1 MGISIAETR
10 LNVRLLRISHLAEA
24 GLPVIEYVDAH
35 GASCNPDVSAR
46 LMDSNPA
53 LTLDAAAPGGTTS
66 TATHCPYCALQCGM
80 NVVHN
85 AAGWSIESRDFPT
98 NRGGLCRKGWTAATL
113 IDSPDR
119 LLTPLL
125 RDHKDAP
132 LRPATWDEALDRIAV
147 GVRAIQNEAGPDAV
161 AVFGGGGL
169 TNEKAYALGKF
180 ARVALGTANIDY
192 NGRFCM
198 ASSAAAGL
206 RAFGLDRGMPFPLA
220 DIAGADCVLLT
231 GGNPA
236 ETMPPIMQW
245 FDEARARGA
254 ELIVADPRRTATAR
268 AATLHLPLTPGTDA
282 ALANGLLHVAIARRL
297 IDPDYIEARTTGW
310 DRVRRTVASYWPDRV
325 ERITGVP
332 ARDVERAAVLLGEA
346 AQALILSGRGT
357 EQQSHGVDNGLAFI
371 NLALALGLPGRPGS
385 GWGCMTGQGNGQ
397 GGREHGQKADQLP
410 GYRLLANPVHRAE
423 VASVWG
429 VTPESLPQP
438 GLSACDMLALTGGPG
453 AKVRGL
459 VVFACNLLLSAPDA
473 AALQGRLASMDLLVV
488 ADPFLSET
496 AALADVVLP
505 VAQWAEEDGT
515 MTNLEGRV
523 LLRRKAKAP
532 PPGVWTD
539 LQVIAALAKRLGAGA
554 HFSPDA
560 ATTGGEFRRATSGGP
575 ADYLGATWDRIQTEA
590 GLFWPCPD
598 MAHPGTPRLFNERFA
613 HADGL
618 ARFHPIE
625 YRGSA
630 EQPCAEFPLILT
642 TGRVMGQYQTGT
654 QTRRVPELAAAE
666 PGAFAEMHPDTA
678 RQHDI
683 KPGDA
688 VRLTTRRGTA
698 RMAARLTRDIRRDTV
713 FVPFHWGGEGSA
725 NQLTIAALDPVSR
738 IPEFKACA
746 VRLDRAAP
754 LPGDQS

>member
-1 MGISIAETR
+1 M
-10 LNVRLLRISHLAEA
+10 N
-24 GLPVIEYVDAH
+24 
-35 GASCNPDVSAR
+35 DVSYDADAPAD
-46 LMDSNPA
+46 LVDSN
-53 LTLDAAAPGGTTS
+53 AAITTT

-80 NVVHN
+80 NVVHD
-85 AAGWSIESRDFPT
+85 GTRWGIEARNFPT
-98 NRGGLCRKGWTAATL
+98 NRGGLCRKGWTAASL
-113 IDSPDR
+113 LNSSDR
-119 LLTPLL
+119 LLGPLL
-125 RDHKDAP
+125 RDSKDAP
-132 LRPATWDEALDRIAV
+132 LRPASWNEALDRVAAGI
-147 GVRAIQNEAGPDAV
+147 RAIQGAAGPDAV

-180 ARVALGTANIDY
+180 ARVALRTANIDY

-206 RAFGLDRGMPFPLA
+206 RAFGIDRGMPFPLA

-245 FDEARARGA
+245 FDEGRARGA
-254 ELIVADPRRTATAR
+254 QLIVSDPRRTATAR

-282 ALANGLLHVAIARRL
+282 ALANGLLHIAVARRL
-297 IDPDYIEARTTGW
+297 IDVDYIEARTTGW
-310 DRVRRTVASYWPDRV
+310 DRVRRAVASYWPDRV

-346 AQALILSGRGT
+346 ARALILSGRGS
-357 EQQSHGVDNGLAFI
+357 EQQSHGVDNSLAFI

-423 VASVWG
+423 VAAVWG
-429 VTPESLPQP
+429 VLPESLPQP
-438 GLSACDMLALTGGPG
+438 GLSACEMLAVTGGDG
-453 AKVRGL
+453 ATVRGL
-459 VVFACNLLLSAPDA
+459 LVFACNLLVSAPDA
-473 AALQGRLASMDLLVV
+473 AALRNRLGSMDLLVV

-496 AALADVVLP
+496 AAIADVVLP

-539 LQVIAALAKRLGAGA
+539 LQVIAALAERIGAGA
-554 HFSPDA
+554 HFSGDE
-560 ATTGGEFRRATSGGP
+560 ATTGAEFRRATSDGP
-575 ADYLGATWDRIQTEA
+575 ADYAGATWDRVQDEA
-590 GLFWPCPD
+590 GVFWPCPD
-598 MAHPGTPRLFNERFA
+598 TAHPGTPRLFNERFA
-613 HADGL
+613 HPDGL

-625 YRGSA
+625 HRGSA
-630 EQPCAEFPLILT
+630 ETPCDDYPLILT

-666 PGAFAEMHPDTA
+666 PGAFAELHPDTA
-678 RQHDI
+678 RQHGI
-683 KPGDA
+683 QAGDA

-698 RMAARLTRDIRRDTV
+698 RMPARLTRDIRRDTV

-738 IPEFKACA
+738 IPEYKACA
-746 VRLDRAAP
+746 VRLDRATS
-754 LPGDQS
+754 LIGDQA